1 MRLLDTFRNAS
12 IRLKLV
18 ITFVLTSALIFIVN
32 LYVYSN
38 LNTMINKVDEIY
50 ASNIALTEM
59 EETLEGL
66 QNSMTEYLRTK
77 SSDALELYYKN
88 EQDFSNQVNALYDG
102 KTNDEEKMMEK
113 TIRNL
118 SESYLT
124 ITEETVQAK
133 RGRNIERYVSGYEN
147 ASRLF
152 AYINTYISSLNNEQ
166 FKDNS
171 MNYNTLL
178 ASLKLSEYFC
188 LSILVL
194 IALFNTFIVLLVT
207 RSITN
212 PLMELSKR
220 ADHVAQGE
228 LDVELLVIK
237 SRDEVGIL
245 TNAFNKMVIS
255 LREYIDQLR
264 VRMELEN
271 AMKERELMMAAHL
284 KDAQLKYLQAQIHPH
299 FLFNTLNAGAQLAM
313 LEGADRTNRY
323 IQNMADFFRYNVKK
337 NNEKVTIAEEIELV
351 DSYIY
356 ILNVR
361 FAGDIHFEKELDE
374 ALLTLNVP
382 SMIIQPVVENSVHY
396 GIRNI
401 DREGQIKLS
410 LYREGEYA
418 CISVAD
424 NGIGVSQEMIEK
436 IMHREVT
443 ASDVSSDSNGVGLSN
458 VITRLKLF
466 FGRDDIFTIQSEGE
480 NRGTQTVIRIPC
492 ESRREEK
499 NP

>member
-113 TIRNL
+113 TIWNL